1 MNGIINLYKE
11 KDISSFKQIRKL
23 KDIFGKIKIGH
34 TGTLDPIA
42 QGVLVVCLGKTTRLA
57 EYIQAAD
64 KVYRVKM
71 ILGLKTNSYDISGEI
86 ENLENSDFIDDK
98 DIKEVIMSF
107 LGKQMQKPPIFSAK
121 KVKGKRLY
129 KYALEN
135 KEVEIKK
142 SPIEI
147 FDINNISI
155 EKGSFELYSVKTIKM
170 DVYCSKGTYIRSLC
184 HDIGLKLKTYGT
196 MSELTRLSVGNFDL
210 KDSLKVEDV
219 KKHYDNS
226 DLDSIFIP
234 LEEIFDFDEIVLND
248 RDLLR
253 FVNGIKIECTKKDGE
268 YFIKDEKNNI
278 ISLSIVTKGIIKNKV
293 MLKDR

>member
-86 ENLENSDFIDDK
+86 ENIENSDFIDDI

-155 EKGSFELYSVKTIKM
+155 EKGSFESYSVKIIEM

-234 LEEIFDFDEIVLND
+234 LEEIFDFDKIVLNE

-253 FVNGIKIECTKKDGE
+253 FINGIKVECTKKDGE